1 MRNTMASI
9 RFTKGIVEMAIYAIV
24 AALLLSATSSG
35 VVWANDSGENAVER
49 AKNYCAGANYADD
62 KKQDKVFRMASIL
75 FTAAKQLEDVKSGI
89 ELIEIATIE
98 INKKSRDGD
107 ETRLGSFEAVRVTFS
122 DKSVRYYVPGPLG
135 AEFDDVAELNSPTR
149 SARLIEATKH
159 EADMRE
165 YYRRSLERRVRE
177 ERETFVKLWRS
188 ASKAKNSGDAQLDF
202 NLTIRDILATAP
214 IFPDQNKHPDDLL
227 RRLYDACL
235 PRGVEAAS
243 AEAEEMEKIWKAAEA
258 SKTQAEATK

>member
-1 MRNTMASI
+1 MRETAMSFTNGII
-9 RFTKGIVEMAIYAIV
+9 RTTIGAVG
-24 AALLLSATSSG
+24 AALLFGTLTTVS
-35 VVWANDSGENAVER
+35 VWANDSGDNAVER
-49 AKNYCAGANYADD
+49 AKNFCSDANTLVRAGDNQALYT
-62 KKQDKVFRMASIL
+62 ASVL
-75 FTAAKQLEDVKSGI
+75 LNAAKYVDDVKAGF
-89 ELIEIATIE
+89 EAVEIAKIE
-98 INKKSRDGD
+98 VAETKRFDGKSL
-107 ETRLGSFEAVRVTFS
+107 TRSFEAVRVTFS

-135 AEFDDVAELNSPTR
+135 AEFDDVDELNSPTR

-159 EADMRE
+159 ETDMRE